1 MDARGVR
8 ELLKIKLAR
17 EFHGDAKVAAE
28 RTGLDIDHFKAII
41 AGRQSPGLRLLKYL
55 GLKKVIYYEF
65 DGLPPKDGVER

>member
-41 AGRQSPGLRLLKYL
+41 SRGGEC
-55 GLKKVIYYEF
+55 VICGCRHNQNGYRHAS
-65 DGLPPKDGVER
+65 L